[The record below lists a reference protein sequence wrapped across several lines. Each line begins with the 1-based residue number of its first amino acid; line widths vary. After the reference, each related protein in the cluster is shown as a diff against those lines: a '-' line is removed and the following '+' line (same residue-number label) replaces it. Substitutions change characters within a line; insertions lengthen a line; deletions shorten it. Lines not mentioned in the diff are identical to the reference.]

1 MTAQRA
7 RRAADNTPGSCAGPS
22 PQHGAA
28 ICGVH
33 ASGGSRSPC
42 NGQGTSCRASA
53 GERAGR
59 QQRRGR
65 RQQRAGSGG
74 RHCSHIRADAALRN
88 ARASLAK
95 AGALPL
101 GDSWCAASDRVS
113 LSSPARIEL
122 ALNVSG
128 GTALTLKV
136 GPATLACRS
145 SCSAAQQPEHHY
157 VLDALL
163 SAARMLAGVTG

>member
-1 MTAQRA
+1 MAPPFVASMPLAAAAVLATDRA
-7 RRAADNTPGSCAGPS
+7 PAAVPAP
-22 PQHGAA
+22 
-28 ICGVH
+28 
-33 ASGGSRSPC
+33 
-42 NGQGTSCRASA
+42 ASA
-53 GERAGR
+53 PGDSSAG
-59 QQRRGR
+59 
-65 RQQRAGSGG
+65 GG
-74 RHCSHIRADAALRN
+74 GNSALAAVAANCSHIRADAALRN

-128 GTALTLKV
+128 GTALMLKV
-136 GPATLACRS
+136 GPDALACRS
-145 SCSAAQQPEHHY
+145 SCNAAQQPEHHY